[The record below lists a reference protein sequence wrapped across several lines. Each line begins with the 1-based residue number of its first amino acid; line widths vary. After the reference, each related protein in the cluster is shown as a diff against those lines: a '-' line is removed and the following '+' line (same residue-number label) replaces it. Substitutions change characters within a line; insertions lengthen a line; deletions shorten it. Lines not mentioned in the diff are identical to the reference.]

1 MRRVDAFLCAGL
13 LAYGLCGTAYAQQ
26 PLSAID
32 WLNEP
37 DAPPL
42 AAPRQPLSN
51 EPPVATGVT
60 IPDVTVMSLE
70 EPGHEAVGL
79 LPASVTGLPD
89 TLWSASAASDILRL
103 WRNTS
108 PEPLPAIQAL
118 YYTLLLAEAEPPQG
132 ANGAFLRARV
142 DTLIRLGA
150 VEPAQALLERAGPTT
165 PRLFPAWFDL
175 TLLSGHEMTACAA
188 LRDTPGLHPGYAAQI
203 YCTAL
208 TGDWSTATLLFDT
221 AQALRVLAPT
231 EAQLLGQFLDSEL
244 AETTIPLA
252 PVSNPSPLFFRLY
265 EAVGRPLPTRNL
277 PLAFA
282 IADLRNT
289 SGWKAELEAAERL
302 VRTGALSENRL
313 LGLYTD
319 QRPAASGGVWDRVAA
334 VQKFEAALEAR
345 DVQRVT
351 STLPPAWRLMRT
363 QRLEIPFAR
372 LFSAQLS
379 RLDLPPHGAAL
390 AYRIALLTSDYEEAA
405 DRPGPSR
412 AARFLASVAR
422 GAPDAALAAT
432 GPERAIVKAFANP
445 VSAAAEHA
453 SLLAAGKLGEA
464 ILSAANQADQASGDL
479 VDITAALATLRA
491 VGMEDTA
498 RRTALQILIL
508 DRRE

>member
-1 MRRVDAFLCAGL
+1 LRQADAFLFVGW
-13 LAYGLCGTAYAQQ
+13 LAFCLGGAAHAQQ

-37 DAPPL
+37 GAPPL
-42 AAPRQPLSN
+42 AAPRQPMPD
-51 EPPVATGVT
+51 EPPVTTGVT
-60 IPDVTVMSLE
+60 IPDVSVMPLE

-79 LPASVTGLPD
+79 LPASVTGLPG
-89 TLWSASAASDILRL
+89 TLWSASRAADILPL
-103 WRNTS
+103 WRKIS
-108 PEPLPAIQAL
+108 AEPLPAIQAL

-142 DTLIRLGA
+142 DVLVRLGA

-165 PRLFPAWFDL
+165 PQLFPAWFDL
-175 TLLSGHEMTACAA
+175 TLLSGDEVTACTA

-208 TGDWSTATLLFDT
+208 TGDWQTAALLYDT
-221 AQALRVLAPT
+221 AQALDVLAPT
-231 EAQLLGQFLDSEL
+231 EAQLLGQFLDPEL
-244 AETTIPLA
+244 AENSLALA
-252 PVSNPSPLFFRLY
+252 PVSNPSPLLFRLY
-265 EAVGRPLPTRNL
+265 EAVGMPLPTRNL

-282 IADLRNT
+282 TADLRNI

-334 VQKFEAALEAR
+334 VQKFESALNAG
-345 DVQRVT
+345 DVQQVA
-351 STLPPAWRLMRT
+351 STLPPVWRLMRT
-363 QRLEIPFAR
+363 EHLEIPFAR

-379 RLDLPPHGAAL
+379 QLDLPPRSAAL
-390 AYRIALLTSDYEEAA
+390 AFRIALLTGDYEAAA
-405 DRPGPSR
+405 DRAGPTR

-422 GAPDAALAAT
+422 GAPDAELAIS
-432 GPERAIVKAFANP
+432 GRERAIAEAFANP
-445 VSAAAEHA
+445 IAPAPEHA
-453 SLLAAGKLGEA
+453 ALLAAGKLGET

-479 VDITAALATLRA
+479 VDIAAALATLRA
-491 VGMEDTA
+491 VGLEDTA

-508 DRRE
+508 DRLE